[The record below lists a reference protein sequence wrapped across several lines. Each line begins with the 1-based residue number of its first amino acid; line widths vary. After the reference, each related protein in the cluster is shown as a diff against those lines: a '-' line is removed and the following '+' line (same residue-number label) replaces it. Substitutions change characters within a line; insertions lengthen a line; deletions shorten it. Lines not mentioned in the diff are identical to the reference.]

1 MNLFSL
7 TRRKTFARGVHPAS
21 HKSTAG
27 TPIRRMPFAPR
38 ILLPLAQHIGK
49 PAVPI
54 VSVGQEVVRGQ
65 PIARADGFL
74 SVPLHAP
81 VDGVV
86 EAIELRPS
94 ARGPWTE
101 TIVIR
106 TFEASTQE
114 VRWSEPRD
122 MDALSAREILQA
134 IQDTGMV
141 GLGGA
146 AFPSHAKLS
155 VPEDK
160 PIHTLVVNGCECEP
174 YLTCDHR
181 LMLERSADLMR
192 GIGYAMR
199 AVGAR
204 QAVIGI
210 EDNKPDAIASL
221 AAMVPEGGQIRVV
234 AVKTKYPQGAEK
246 MLVKAALGL
255 KVPAGGLPADVGAVV
270 NNVGTL
276 AMLGSLLPQGQGMT
290 ERVVTVTGPGIK
302 RPGDYWVPL
311 GTPMRT
317 VLDWAGAESVSE
329 REIILGGPM
338 MGQAVASLDVP
349 VTKGVSGILV
359 FDQRKIQEE
368 EARKRYPCIKCGE
381 CVKACPMGLNP
392 SMLGML
398 AGAREY
404 DLMGTDYHLGDC
416 FECGCCTYVCPSNIP
431 LVQQFRVAKAILRER
446 AQAIH
451 EALAAEQAAAQAE
464 LAQVMEH
471 LPIDDESHLTGQRFD
486 FGHAEGEG
494 RKLGGSRH
502 KINPHPTDKP

>member
-1 MNLFSL
+1 MNIFPFN
-7 TRRKTFARGVHPAS
+7 RRKTFAHGIHPEGN
-21 HKSTAG
+21 KSTAG

-49 PAVPI
+49 PAVPTL
-54 VSVGQEVVRGQ
+54 SVGQEVVRGQ

-94 ARGPWTE
+94 AKGPWAE

-106 TFEASTQE
+106 TYEASTQE
-114 VRWSEPRD
+114 VRWSDPRD
-122 MDALSAREILQA
+122 MDALSPQEIIQA

-146 AFPSHAKLS
+146 AFPSHAKLT
-155 VPEDK
+155 VPKERK
-160 PIHTLVVNGCECEP
+160 IHTLVVNGCECEP

-181 LMLERSADLMR
+181 MMLELTEDMFR
-192 GIGYAMR
+192 GIRYAMR
-199 AVGAR
+199 AVGAES
-204 QAVIGI
+204 AVIGI
-210 EDNKPDAIASL
+210 EDNKRDA
-221 AAMVPEGGQIRVV
+221 VEHIRARLPADGAIDVV
-234 AVKTKYPQGAEK
+234 AVETKYPQGAEK
-246 MLVKAALGL
+246 MLVKSALGL
-255 KVPAGGLPADVGAVV
+255 KVPAGDLPSAVGVVV

-276 AMLGSLLPQGQGMT
+276 AMLGSLLPNGQGMT

-317 VLDWAGAESVSE
+317 VLDWAGAENVSE

-359 FDQRKIQEE
+359 FDRLKIEAE
-368 EARKRYPCIKCGE
+368 EARKVYPCIKCGE

-398 AGAREY
+398 AGSREY
-404 DLMGTDYHLGDC
+404 EQMGADYHLGDC
-416 FECGCCTYVCPSNIP
+416 FECGCCTFVCPSNIP
-431 LVQQFRVAKAILRER
+431 LVQQFRIAKGILRDR
-446 AQAIH
+446 ASA
-451 EALAAEQAAAQAE
+451 
-464 LAQVMEH
+464 
-471 LPIDDESHLTGQRFD
+471 
-486 FGHAEGEG
+486 
-494 RKLGGSRH
+494 
-502 KINPHPTDKP
+502 